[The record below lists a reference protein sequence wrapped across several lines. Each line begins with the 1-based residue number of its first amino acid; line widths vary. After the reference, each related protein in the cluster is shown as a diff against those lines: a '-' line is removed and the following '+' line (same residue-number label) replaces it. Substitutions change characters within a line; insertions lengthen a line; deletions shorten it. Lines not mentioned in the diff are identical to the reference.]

1 MQIST
6 LRHRFRQRSS
16 NFGPAL
22 LALCVLGAL
31 GACESETSTTS
42 AAPEAAT
49 SNAAT
54 ASTSLSAPEPATL
67 ILTGGKIVT
76 VDPELGNH
84 AAIALRGTTIAAVGS
99 TEEMQAYVG
108 EATETIDLKGRMVMP
123 GFIEGHGHY
132 LSLGRA
138 RQILDL
144 ADAKTWN
151 DIVGKVAVA
160 VDKAEPGEWIFGR
173 GWHQDKWDGEF
184 DDTDEVVD
192 GVPANKSIS
201 AISRNNPVYLGHA
214 SGHAAY
220 ANEAAL
226 AAAGIGRDT
235 EDPAGGTIVRTADGE
250 ASGLLRENAQDA
262 VERAVAIYDQ
272 RLSPEEVEATLT
284 EQSNLAAQEALRHGV
299 TSFHDAGAS
308 FEVID
313 FFKRLEE
320 KGELP
325 VRLYVMVRGES
336 NETMEERLSDYYM
349 PAVGNDFL
357 TVRSI
362 KRQIDGALGAHGAWL
377 LEPYNDLPNTP
388 GLVLEPVEEIER
400 TAELAIAN
408 GYQLN
413 THAIGTRANR
423 ETLDVYERTWQQEST
438 DGTNLRWRIEHAQH
452 IHPADVPRFGKLGVI
467 AAMQGI
473 HCVSDGPWIASR
485 LGVERTKY
493 TSYLWRQ
500 LLETGAVIG
509 NGTDVPVEPIDPIAS
524 FTASVTRITN
534 TGEPFY
540 PEHIMTREEALQS
553 YTINNAYAAF
563 EEDIKGSLTPGKLAD
578 LVVLSQDILTV
589 ADAELP
595 QTKIDYTL
603 VGGEIKY
610 ARADAI

>member
-1 MQIST
+1 
-6 LRHRFRQRSS
+6 
-16 NFGPAL
+16 
-22 LALCVLGAL
+22 
-31 GACESETSTTS
+31 
-42 AAPEAAT
+42 
-49 SNAAT
+49 
-54 ASTSLSAPEPATL
+54 
-67 ILTGGKIVT
+67 
-76 VDPELGNH
+76 
-84 AAIALRGTTIAAVGS
+84 
-99 TEEMQAYVG
+99 
-108 EATETIDLKGRMVMP
+108 MP

-349 PAVGNDFL
+349 PV
-357 TVRSI
+357 
-362 KRQIDGALGAHGAWL
+362 
-377 LEPYNDLPNTP
+377 
-388 GLVLEPVEEIER
+388 
-400 TAELAIAN
+400 
-408 GYQLN
+408 
-413 THAIGTRANR
+413 
-423 ETLDVYERTWQQEST
+423 
-438 DGTNLRWRIEHAQH
+438 
-452 IHPADVPRFGKLGVI
+452 
-467 AAMQGI
+467 
-473 HCVSDGPWIASR
+473 
-485 LGVERTKY
+485 
-493 TSYLWRQ
+493 
-500 LLETGAVIG
+500 
-509 NGTDVPVEPIDPIAS
+509 
-524 FTASVTRITN
+524 
-534 TGEPFY
+534 
-540 PEHIMTREEALQS
+540 S
-553 YTINNAYAAF
+553 YTH
-563 EEDIKGSLTPGKLAD
+563 LTLPTIL
-578 LVVLSQDILTV
+578 LV
-589 ADAELP
+589 
-595 QTKIDYTL
+595 
-603 VGGEIKY
+603 
-610 ARADAI
+610 